1 MLGWGKLSQRQIQPL
16 PSKFDPIKIEEE
28 ILKYWDENKIYKK
41 LKEVNSKLPK
51 KFLFIDGPPYPSSPV
66 PHIGTVWN
74 KVIKDCI
81 LRYERLAGHRTYD
94 QPGYDTHGLPIEVA
108 TEKQLGIQRKA
119 EIVERIGVA
128 NFVNKCRELALTNA
142 AALTQ
147 NFKNV
152 GVFMDWDNPYYTLD
166 NTYISNSWAV
176 VKKAYERG
184 LLYRGM
190 HVLHWCPRCETTLA
204 DYEVSEYRD
213 LEDPSIYVKFKVKGT
228 PNKYLVIWT
237 TTPWTIPAN
246 VFVMINKD
254 YDYAEVEVNNEILII
269 AKDRVRDVMK
279 EAGIK
284 DYKILRTFKGEELL
298 GLEYEHPLKDI
309 VPAQAKAE
317 GYHKV
322 VDAGENVTLTEGT
335 GLVHSAPGHGDVD
348 FEIGKKY
355 GMPILML
362 VNDQGYFTEEAGK
375 YKGKY
380 VRDVADEII
389 NDLKARN
396 ALLHAGKIVHR
407 YPVCWRC
414 KTPLILRAIEQW
426 FIAVSKLK
434 QELLSEIENVN
445 WVPEWGKT
453 RIGNMV
459 KEIRDWVISRQR
471 FWGTPLPIWVC
482 QKCGNIIVVGSKE
495 ELKKIAI
502 NEVPEDL
509 HRPWIDN
516 VKVRCDKC
524 GGEAVRVPDVAD
536 VWFDSGVAFFASLG
550 EDWEK
555 KWKELGPV
563 DLVLEGHD
571 QLRGWFFSLLRAG
584 VILLDK
590 APYRSVLVHGFML
603 DEQGREMHKSLGNYV
618 EPSQVISKYG
628 RDVLRLWLLR
638 NTTWEDAKFSWKSL
652 DLTKRDLNVIWN
664 VFVFATTYM
673 NLDNFDPTAYT
684 LDEIKQYLKPEDKW
698 LLSRYYRMLKE
709 VYEAMKNFK
718 VHELANKVTSFI
730 VDDISRFY
738 LRLTRKRAW
747 SESNDPDKIAMYY
760 VLYQTLKG
768 SLLLL
773 SAVTPF
779 IAEKIYQHFVVDNK
793 LESVSMERLPEVKE
807 EFINKEI
814 EDAFELAKE
823 IAEAG
828 LNARAKAEIK
838 LRWPLK
844 EAYVFLISEQDR
856 KIAESVLDVLK
867 ALLNVKEVKL
877 EGIEGYR
884 RFSKVK
890 ALPNR
895 GTIGPDFKRLSAKVI
910 TYIEENSEVVA
921 NDIIN
926 KGVHEAVIE
935 GEPVQIKINH
945 VNIVEEIEPGF
956 VSARFDKGIVVINKE
971 ISKEEEEEGI
981 VRDIVRRIQFMRK
994 ELALNVND
1002 YINLSIVAPE
1012 ERAEVIK
1019 KYLDYIKEETRAKQ
1033 VIIGEAKGDLVQDW
1047 EIEDEIYTIG
1057 VSKA

>member
-1 MLGWGKLSQRQIQPL
+1 ME
-16 PSKFDPIKIEEE
+16 DEV
-28 ILKYWDENKIYKK
+28 LKYWNDNNIYKK
-41 LKEVNSKLPK
+41 LKEYNNKLPR
-51 KFLFIDGPPYPSSPV
+51 KFLFIDGPPYPSSPI

-81 LRYERLAGHRTYD
+81 LRYERLAGYRTYD

-108 TEKQLGIQRKA
+108 TEKQLGIQKKSDII
-119 EIVERIGVA
+119 EKIGVA
-128 NFVNKCRELALTNA
+128 NFINKCRELALTNA
-142 AALTQ
+142 SALTQ

-166 NTYISNSWAV
+166 STYISNSWAV
-176 VKKAYERG
+176 IKKAYERG
-184 LLYRGM
+184 LLYRDV

-228 PNKYLVIWT
+228 PNKYLLIWT

-246 VFVMINKD
+246 VFIMINKEFE
-254 YDYAEVEVNNEILII
+254 YAEVEVKGEILII
-269 AKDRVRDVMK
+269 AKDRVREVMK
-279 EAGIK
+279 DAGITE
-284 DYKILRTFKGEELL
+284 YKVLRIFKGDELI
-298 GLEYEHPLKDI
+298 GLEYEHPLRDI
-309 VPAQAKAE
+309 VPAQSKAE

-355 GMPILML
+355 NMPVLMF
-362 VNDQGYFTEEAGK
+362 VNDQGIYTEEAGK
-375 YKGKY
+375 YKDKK
-380 VRDVADEII
+380 VREVANEII
-389 NDLKARN
+389 NDLTDRN
-396 ALLHAGKIVHR
+396 ALLYAGKIVHR

-414 KTPLILRAIEQW
+414 KSPLILRAIEQW
-426 FIAVSKLK
+426 FIGVSKLK
-434 QELLSEIENVN
+434 NELMSEIDNVN

-482 QKCGNIIVVGSKE
+482 QKCGNTIVVGSKE
-495 ELKKIAI
+495 ELKKVAI
-502 NEVPEDL
+502 NDVPEDL

-516 VKVRCDKC
+516 VKVRCNKC

-550 EDWEK
+550 ENWEK
-555 KWKELGPV
+555 TWQEIGPV

-590 APYRSVLVHGFML
+590 APYKSVLVHGFML

-652 DLTKRDLNVIWN
+652 DLTRRDLNVIWN
-664 VFVFATTYM
+664 VYVFASTYM
-673 NLDNFDPTAYT
+673 NLDNFDPSQYT
-684 LDEIKQYLKPEDKW
+684 FESLKRYLKPEDRW
-698 LLSRYYRMLKE
+698 LLSRYYRMLRE
-709 VYEAMKNFK
+709 VTEAMKNYK
-718 VHELANKVTSFI
+718 VHELANKVTTFI
-730 VDDISRFY
+730 TEDVSRFY

-747 SESNDPDKIAMYY
+747 NETNDPDKIAMYY
-760 VLYQTLKG
+760 VLYQVLKG
-768 SLLLL
+768 SLILL
-773 SAVTPF
+773 STVTPF
-779 IAEKIYQHFVVDNK
+779 IAEKIYHDFVVDG
-793 LESVSMERLPEVKE
+793 LESVSMERVPEVKE
-807 EFINKEI
+807 EFIDKEI
-814 EDAFELAKE
+814 EEAFELAKE

-838 LRWPLK
+838 LRWPIK
-844 EAYVFLISEQDR
+844 EAYVFLVSEQDR
-856 KIAESVLDVLK
+856 RLVSNIIGVLRSM
-867 ALLNVKEVKL
+867 LNSKEVKV
-877 EGIEGYR
+877 EGIEGYK

-895 GTIGPDFKRLSAKVI
+895 GTIGPEFKKLSAKVVS
-910 TYIEENSEVVA
+910 YIEENGEDVA
-921 NDIIN
+921 NDIVN
-926 KGVHEAVIE
+926 KGIHETVIE
-935 GEPVQIKINH
+935 GQLVQIKVNH
-945 VNIVEEIEPGF
+945 VNIIEETQLGY
-956 VSARFDKGIVVINKE
+956 VSARFNKGVIVINKE

-981 VRDIVRRIQFMRK
+981 IRDLVRRIQFMRK
-994 ELALNVND
+994 ELSLNVND
-1002 YINLSIVAPE
+1002 YINLTIKAPE
-1012 ERAEVIK
+1012 ERASIIK
-1019 KYLDYIKEETRAKQ
+1019 KWINYIKEETRAKE
-1033 VIIGEAKGDLVQDW
+1033 ITIGEAKGEVVRDW
-1047 EIEDEIYTIG
+1047 EIEDETYTIG